1 MKEKDFRSLAR
12 GLSLLVRS
20 KRGLNYILCT
30 VLCYLN
36 SQICSSFLS
45 AISATLKPT
54 ENECV
59 INRSRKI
66 NQHSSLRVLNS
77 VTYLIDSKQLVWIPD
92 QT

>member
-1 MKEKDFRSLAR
+1 M
-12 GLSLLVRS
+12 SLLVRS
-20 KRGLNYILCT
+20 NRGLNFILST

-36 SQICSSFLS
+36 SQICSSILS

-66 NQHSSLRVLNS
+66 NQHSSLRVVNS
-77 VTYLIDSKQLVWIPD
+77 VTYLIINNLFGYRIKRNSAKL
-92 QT
+92 